1 MVFLAL
7 SVLGHEVDLAI
18 NLIPVSIVDP
28 EHDVRY
34 DAERHPGQL
43 EVLLDDLQL
52 LILILNDRQANVQE
66 RYRTEDA
73 DE

>member
-1 MVFLAL
+1 M
-7 SVLGHEVDLAI
+7 DLAI
-18 NLIPVSIVDP
+18 NLIPVGIVDP
-28 EHDVRY
+28 EHDVSY